1 MWRSSSDRRC
11 VEMKMI
17 IGRKIGMTQI
27 YDEDGNAVPVTVIKA
42 GPCVV
47 VQKRTPE
54 NDGYSAVQL
63 GFEEIPEKK
72 VNKPMLG
79 HFKKAGVNP
88 MRILKEF
95 KVDNV
100 DEYEVG
106 QTIDVSV
113 FQPGDVVDVT
123 GWSKGRGFAG
133 AMKRWGFRGGP
144 KSHGS
149 KFHRMLGSVGQHTEP
164 SKIFKGKKMPGRY
177 GNERVTI
184 RNLKVV
190 KVDPE
195 NNLIV
200 VKGGVPGARGGLL
213 LIRSAKAPKIRKGE
227 E

>member
-1 MWRSSSDRRC
+1 
-11 VEMKMI
+11 MKMI

-27 YDEDGNAVPVTVIKA
+27 FDEDGNAIPVTVVKA

-54 NDGYSAVQL
+54 VDGYSAVQL

-72 VNKPMLG
+72 VNKPLMG
-79 HFKKAGVNP
+79 HFKKAGVGP
-88 MRILKEF
+88 FRILKEF
-95 KVDNV
+95 RVENV
-100 DEYEVG
+100 DEYEIG
-106 QTIDVSV
+106 KKIDVSI
-113 FQPGDVVDVT
+113 FESGDVVDVT

-164 SKIFKGKKMPGRY
+164 AKILKGKKMPGRY
-177 GNERVTI
+177 GNERVTV

-190 KVDPE
+190 KVDPD
-195 NNLIV
+195 NNLV
-200 VKGGVPGARGGLL
+200 VIKGGVPGARGGLL

>member
-1 MWRSSSDRRC
+1 
-11 VEMKMI
+11 MKMI
-17 IGRKIGMTQI
+17 IGRKIGMTQVF
-27 YDEDGNAVPVTVIKA
+27 DENGNAVPVTVIKA

-47 VQKRTPE
+47 VQKKTPE
-54 NDGYSAVQL
+54 VDGYSAVQL

-72 VNKPMLG
+72 VNKPMMG
-79 HFKKAGVNP
+79 HFKRAGVKP
-88 MRILKEF
+88 MRVLKEF
-95 KVDNV
+95 RVENV
-100 DEYEVG
+100 DDYEVG
-106 QTIDVSV
+106 QVIDVSIFEV
-113 FQPGDVVDVT
+113 GDLVDVT

-133 AMKRWGFRGGP
+133 AMKRWGFQGGP
-144 KSHGS
+144 RSHGS

-164 SKIFKGKKMPGRY
+164 AKIFKGKKMPGRY

-195 NNLIV
+195 NNLLV

>member
-1 MWRSSSDRRC
+1 
-11 VEMKMI
+11 MKMI

-88 MRILKEF
+88 VRILKEF
-95 KVDNV
+95 RVDNV

>member
-1 MWRSSSDRRC
+1 
-11 VEMKMI
+11 MKMI
-17 IGRKIGMTQI
+17 IGRKIGMTQVF
-27 YDEDGNAVPVTVIKA
+27 DEEGNAIPVTVIKA

-47 VQKRTPE
+47 VQKKTPE
-54 NDGYSAVQL
+54 TDGYSAIQL

-79 HFKKAGVNP
+79 HFKKYGVKP
-88 MRILKEF
+88 MRILREF
-95 KVDNV
+95 RVENP
-100 DEYEVG
+100 DEFEVG
-106 QTIDVSV
+106 QVIDVSI
-113 FQPGDVVDVT
+113 FEPGDVVDVT

-133 AMKRWGFRGGP
+133 AMKRWGFQGGP
-144 KSHGS
+144 RSHGS

-164 SKIFKGKKMPGRY
+164 AKIWKGKKMPGRY
-177 GNERVTI
+177 GNERVTV

-195 NNLIV
+195 NNLLV

>member
-1 MWRSSSDRRC
+1 
-11 VEMKMI
+11 MKMI
-17 IGRKIGMTQI
+17 IGRKIGMTQVF
-27 YDEDGNAVPVTVIKA
+27 DEEGNAIPVTVIKA

-47 VQKRTPE
+47 VQKKTPE
-54 NDGYSAVQL
+54 TDGYSAVQL

-79 HFKKAGVNP
+79 HFKKYGVKP
-88 MRILKEF
+88 MRILREF
-95 KVDNV
+95 RVDNP
-100 DEYEVG
+100 EEFEVG
-106 QTIDVSV
+106 QIIDVSI
-113 FQPGDVVDVT
+113 FEPGDVVDVT

-133 AMKRWGFRGGP
+133 AMKRWGFQGGP
-144 KSHGS
+144 RSHGS

-164 SKIFKGKKMPGRY
+164 AKIWKGKKMPGRY
-177 GNERVTI
+177 GNERVTV
-184 RNLKVV
+184 RNLKVI

-195 NNLIV
+195 NNLLV

>member
-1 MWRSSSDRRC
+1 
-11 VEMKMI
+11 MKMI

-27 YDEDGNAVPVTVIKA
+27 FDEDGNAIPVTVVKA

-47 VQKRTPE
+47 VQKRIPE
-54 NDGYSAVQL
+54 VDGYSAVQL

-72 VNKPMLG
+72 VNKPLMG
-79 HFKKAGVNP
+79 HFKKAGVGP
-88 MRILKEF
+88 FRILKEF
-95 KVDNV
+95 RVENV
-100 DEYEVG
+100 DEYEIG
-106 QTIDVSV
+106 QKIDVSI
-113 FQPGDVVDVT
+113 FESGDVVDVT

-164 SKIFKGKKMPGRY
+164 AKILKGKKMPGRY
-177 GNERVTI
+177 GNERVTV

-190 KVDPE
+190 KVDPD
-195 NNLIV
+195 NNLV
-200 VKGGVPGARGGLL
+200 VIKGGVPGARGGLL

>member
-1 MWRSSSDRRC
+1 
-11 VEMKMI
+11 MKMI

-27 YDEDGNAVPVTVIKA
+27 FDEDGNAIPVTVVKA

-54 NDGYSAVQL
+54 VDGYSAVQL

-72 VNKPMLG
+72 VNKPLMG
-79 HFKKAGVNP
+79 HFKKAGVGP
-88 MRILKEF
+88 FRILKEF
-95 KVDNV
+95 RVENV
-100 DEYEVG
+100 DEYEIG
-106 QTIDVSV
+106 QKIDVSI
-113 FQPGDVVDVT
+113 FESGDVVDVT

-164 SKIFKGKKMPGRY
+164 AKILKGKKMPGRY
-177 GNERVTI
+177 GNERVTV
-184 RNLKVV
+184 RNLKIV
-190 KVDPE
+190 KVDPD
-195 NNLIV
+195 NNLV
-200 VKGGVPGARGGLL
+200 VIKGGVPGARGGLL
-213 LIRSAKAPKIRKGE
+213 LIRSSKAPKIRKGE